1 MTVDAAADRGT
12 TVQRSVSRRRTVA
25 GTTFADILDDCLQRP
40 VAVKLKDPAMPIA
53 LSRRRAG
60 LLAATAIMA
69 RASRA
74 SAAEPVRLG
83 LVAALS
89 GQSAKSGEG
98 ITRGLTVAMDEVNA
112 RGGVLGRPLTLVR
125 RDDESNPAKGQT
137 AARELIDREGVAAL
151 FGGIDSPVSQAI
163 VPIVNAAKVPFVG
176 VWAAA
181 TNITRNGADPNY
193 CFRVSAVDVLV
204 DRRLIAHAAGT
215 MGAKKPGLMLVNN
228 GWGESNNAGLT
239 AAAQAAGLTLAGME
253 KFDDKDVDMA
263 PQLQRLRSQGADAI
277 ILVGNAAPAAQVIK
291 AMQRAAWTAPI
302 VSHWGISGGR
312 FPELAGS
319 WAERVHFVQTYSFF
333 GKQGPV
339 GERVT
344 KALQAKYA
352 DIKGVGDIVPPV
364 GVANAYDALML
375 LAMAVDTAGSTDGDK
390 VRQALEALGR
400 YDGLIKAYD
409 QPFSHANHDA
419 LDEKDY
425 VMVRYNGEQIEP
437 VTG

>member
-1 MTVDAAADRGT
+1 MTA
-12 TVQRSVSRRRTVA
+12 S
-25 GTTFADILDDCLQRP
+25 
-40 VAVKLKDPAMPIA
+40 
-53 LSRRRAG
+53 LSRRQAG
-60 LLAATAIMA
+60 LLAATAILA

-74 SAAEPVRLG
+74 RAADPIKLG

-98 ITRGLTVAMDEVNA
+98 ITRGLTAAINEVNT
-112 RGGVLGRPLTLVR
+112 RGGVGGRPLALVR
-125 RDDESNPAKGQT
+125 RDDESNPAKGQA
-137 AARELIDREGVAAL
+137 AARELLDREGVAAL

-163 VPIVNAAKVPFVG
+163 VPIVNAAKVPFMG

-181 TNITRNGADPNY
+181 TNITRNGASPNY

-204 DRRLIAHAAGT
+204 DKRLVAHATGP

-228 GWGESNNAGLT
+228 GWGESNFAGLT
-239 AAAQAAGLTLAGME
+239 AAAGAAGVPLAGTE
-253 KFDDKDVDMA
+253 RFDDKDVDMA
-263 PQLQRLRSQGADAI
+263 PQLQRLRGAGADSI
-277 ILVGNAAPAAQVIK
+277 ILVGNAAPGAQVVK
-291 AMQRAAWTAPI
+291 AMQRSAWSVPV

-319 WAERVHFVQTYSFF
+319 WAGRVQFVQTYSFF

-344 KALQAKYA
+344 KALMAAYP
-352 DIKGVGDIVPPV
+352 DIKGPGDITPPV

-375 LAMAVDTAGSTDGDK
+375 LAMAMEAAGSTDGDK
-390 VRQALEALGR
+390 VRAALEGLGR
-400 YDGLIKAYD
+400 HEGLIKTYD
-409 QPFSHANHDA
+409 RPFSADNHDA

-425 VMVRYNGEQIEP
+425 VMVRYNGEVIEP

>member
-1 MTVDAAADRGT
+1 M
-12 TVQRSVSRRRTVA
+12 
-25 GTTFADILDDCLQRP
+25 
-40 VAVKLKDPAMPIA
+40 PAS
-53 LSRRRAG
+53 LSRRQAG
-60 LLAATAIMA
+60 VLAATALVA
-69 RASRA
+69 RAARA
-74 SAAEPVRLG
+74 HAAEPIKLG

-98 ITRGLTVAMDEVNA
+98 ITRGLQVAIDEVNA
-112 RGGVLGRPLTLVR
+112 RGGVGGRPLELIR

-163 VPIVNAAKVPFVG
+163 VPIVNAARMPFMG

-181 TNITRNGADPNY
+181 TNITRNGAVPNY
-193 CFRVSAVDVLV
+193 CFRVSAVDALV
-204 DRRLIAHAAGT
+204 DKRLIAHATGP

-239 AAAQAAGLTLAGME
+239 AAAQAAGVTLAGIE
-253 KFDDKDVDMA
+253 RFDDKDVDMG
-263 PQLQRLRSQGADAI
+263 PQVQRLRAAGADAV
-277 ILVGNAAPAAQVIK
+277 ILVGNAAPGAQVVK
-291 AMQRAAWTAPI
+291 AMQRGAWAAPV

-319 WAERVHFVQTYSFF
+319 WAGRVQFIQTYSFF

-339 GERVT
+339 GDRVT
-344 KALQAKYA
+344 KALMAKHP

-375 LAMAVDTAGSTDGDK
+375 LAAAMQAAGSTDGEA
-390 VRQALEALGR
+390 VRVALEGLGR
-400 YDGLIKAYD
+400 HEGLIKTYD
-409 QPFSHANHDA
+409 HPFSATDHDA
-419 LDEKDY
+419 LNEKDY
-425 VMVRYNGEQIEP
+425 VMVRYNGEVIEP
-437 VTG
+437 VAG